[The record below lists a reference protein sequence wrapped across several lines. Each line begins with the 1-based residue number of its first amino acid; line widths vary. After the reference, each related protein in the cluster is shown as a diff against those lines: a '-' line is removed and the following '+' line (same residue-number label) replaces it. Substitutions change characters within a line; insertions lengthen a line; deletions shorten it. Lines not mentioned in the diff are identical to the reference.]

1 MVYLNHWFKPGSK
14 VSAITISLSVVLPV
28 ARVPLQVCEIVWQP
42 GGLLHLVDP
51 LQRLGHDRVLEPGR
65 SHWLSPR
72 SLCGHSLPSPAPPMT
87 LILWGSHGEQFTVT
101 VNSLQFQLTVTV
113 TALPVEAGAT
123 FDNSFF
129 DNSFIF
135 LRQFKNRSFLD
146 TVFVHVTGRSQ
157 N

>member
-1 MVYLNHWFKPGSK
+1 MVYLNHWLKPGSK

-28 ARVPLQVCEIVWQP
+28 ARVPLQVCEVVWQP

-113 TALPVEAGAT
+113 TALPVSRLELLLDPLW
-123 FDNSFF
+123 FLNHFLWSFKCCKF
-129 DNSFIF
+129 VIV
-135 LRQFKNRSFLD
+135 LT
-146 TVFVHVTGRSQ
+146 TVYH
-157 N
+157 